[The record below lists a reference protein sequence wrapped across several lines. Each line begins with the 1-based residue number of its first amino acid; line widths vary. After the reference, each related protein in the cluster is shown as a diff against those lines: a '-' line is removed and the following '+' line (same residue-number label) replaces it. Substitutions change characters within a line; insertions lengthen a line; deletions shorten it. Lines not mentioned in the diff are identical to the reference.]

1 MPKHIL
7 SISYDP
13 LLLETRQIMLEQAGK
28 SCQQLASRVSSSIA
42 GPTFV
47 ILHARKQGGRV
58 KRVVVMSLSLVYNP
72 GDMVPKRGI
81 YWTHHFHHRLPHP
94 LTIAKAIFP
103 KCLTCKAR
111 VRFEQSQIKAAVAN
125 IATDPD
131 FVHSR

>member
-1 MPKHIL
+1 M
-7 SISYDP
+7 
-13 LLLETRQIMLEQAGK
+13 
-28 SCQQLASRVSSSIA
+28 
-42 GPTFV
+42 
-47 ILHARKQGGRV
+47 HARKQGGRV

-72 GDMVPKRGI
+72 GDMVPRRGI

-111 VRFEQSQIKAAVAN
+111 VRFKQSQIKAAVAN